1 MSIYL
6 SHNHKMLKSAGRYI
20 GWVRNNLPPLGA
32 NSIRVKW
39 KKGESPKYTDP
50 NEWHD
55 CVRGAVS
62 ITCVDP
68 VDNIYDITF
77 AGTDLSSAFAAG
89 ADLDGDRLIEILE
102 GNIQNVSRLTYLCA
116 EQVSLKSVSNLH
128 TSSNLRECMSMFLMC
143 SSLTQVPL
151 FDTSEVEVFSTM
163 FRGCTSLRSV
173 PVYDTSNGFDLSL
186 MFDDCHSLET
196 IPQLPTGSARDVL
209 GIFSDCYK
217 ASTGILSMYNQMSTQ
232 STPPSKYTQAFKNC
246 GRDSVTGS
254 AELAQIP
261 SSWK

>member
-1 MSIYL
+1 MSIFL
-6 SHNHKMLKSAGRYI
+6 AHNHKMLKSAGRYV

-39 KKGESPKYTDP
+39 KKGYAPKYATG
-50 NEWHD
+50 NEWTDGVH
-55 CVRGAVS
+55 AEL

-68 VDNIYDITF
+68 VDNIYDITNSYSDWSGMF
-77 AGTDLSSAFAAG
+77 AYGANLS
-89 ADLDGDRLIEILE
+89 DDRLIEILE
-102 GNIQNVSRLTYLCA
+102 GNLQNITSLQNLCV
-116 EQVSLKSVSNLH
+116 EQRSLKSVSGIR
-128 TSSNLRECMSMFLMC
+128 TSYKLTRCMNMFLEC

-173 PVYDTSNGFDLSL
+173 PAYDTSKCFDFSG
-186 MFDDCHSLET
+186 MFLDCHSLET
-196 IPQLPTGSARDVL
+196 IPQLQTGSAYDVSW
-209 GIFSDCYK
+209 IFQNCYK
-217 ASTGILSMYNQMSTQ
+217 ASAGILSMYNQMSTQ
-232 STPPSKYTQAFKNC
+232 ANPPSRYTQAFKDC